1 MLRPR
6 VVLDLAA
13 RQAARQSGE
22 LKAQSQPPRI
32 RNRPALHTSSSPKVQ
47 SRPFHRQ
54 DVSTAAPRITTS
66 GAQSIMARL
75 QARKERLAAACS
87 SSDKASI
94 PDKRERWATVRQRH
108 ATRPSGGAS
117 SEKPAPRQPL
127 IAHRARQLSPVAE
140 KLNKPARQVSPASSV
155 MTGSSFS
162 YIAPHVVAQA
172 TSSPRPLTPN
182 APRATN
188 FRNVNCAP
196 VPFAIPVKSSK
207 VPLRG
212 ILKRNG
218 QHRVTAGRGLRWAEE
233 LKTVKIVDRWI
244 GQPCAM
250 ETPEKPAKRMD
261 FVHPDPTRIMGKLW
275 GFPGPNGQDRFIHGR
290 DSTFQHAECGSP
302 DCNKKPLHQ
311 FQGRFESWKIDGD
324 FRLHLPHGVPYETF
338 NKAYERR
345 QLRDIRYKELAQDI
359 WFDAGRE

>member
-1 MLRPR
+1 
-6 VVLDLAA
+6 
-13 RQAARQSGE
+13 
-22 LKAQSQPPRI
+22 
-32 RNRPALHTSSSPKVQ
+32 
-47 SRPFHRQ
+47 
-54 DVSTAAPRITTS
+54 
-66 GAQSIMARL
+66 MARL

-127 IAHRARQLSPVAE
+127 IAHRARQLPPVAE

-162 YIAPHVVAQA
+162 YIAPHVAAQA

-182 APRATN
+182 APRATS

-196 VPFAIPVKSSK
+196 VPFAIPVKPSK

-218 QHRVTAGRGLRWAEE
+218 QHRVTAGRRIRLAEE
-233 LKTVKIVDRWI
+233 LNTVKIVDRWI

-250 ETPEKPAKRMD
+250 ESPEKPAKRMD
-261 FVHPDPTRIMGKLW
+261 FVHPDPTRTMGNLY
-275 GFPGPNGQDRFIHGR
+275 GFPGPNGQDSFIHG
-290 DSTFQHAECGSP
+290 SEPAFQHAECGSP
-302 DCNKKPLHQ
+302 DCNKKGLHQ
-311 FQGRFESWKIDGD
+311 FSKRYAIWKFTGNP
-324 FRLHLPHGVPYETF
+324 RLDLPYGEQIATF
-338 NKAYERR
+338 SAADKRR
-345 QLRDIRYKELAQDI
+345 QLRDITYKELAQDI

>member
-1 MLRPR
+1 
-6 VVLDLAA
+6 
-13 RQAARQSGE
+13 
-22 LKAQSQPPRI
+22 
-32 RNRPALHTSSSPKVQ
+32 
-47 SRPFHRQ
+47 
-54 DVSTAAPRITTS
+54 
-66 GAQSIMARL
+66 MARL

-108 ATRPSGGAS
+108 ATRPSGGVS

-127 IAHRARQLSPVAE
+127 IAHRARQLPPLAE

-182 APRATN
+182 APRATS

-207 VPLRG
+207 
-212 ILKRNG
+212 
-218 QHRVTAGRGLRWAEE
+218 
-233 LKTVKIVDRWI
+233 
-244 GQPCAM
+244 AM

-261 FVHPDPTRIMGKLW
+261 FVHPDPARTMGNLY
-275 GFPGPNGQDRFIHGR
+275 GFPGPNGQDSFIHG
-290 DSTFQHAECGSP
+290 SEPAFQHAECGSP
-302 DCNKKPLHQ
+302 DCNKKGLHQ
-311 FQGRFESWKIDGD
+311 FSKRYAIWKFTGNP
-324 FRLHLPHGVPYETF
+324 RLDLPYGEQIATF
-338 NKAYERR
+338 SAADKRR
-345 QLRDIRYKELAQDI
+345 QLRDITYKELAQDI